1 MGEPTIQD
9 VYNYWNTNPAGACSI
24 EVVADRGTEEFFDQY
39 EHIRE
44 NDIEVFSL
52 PIWEFDNHAGE
63 KVLDIGCGFGWLVKN
78 YARGGADIKGIDIAT
93 SAVELTKKWL
103 EIEGLSADLQAAN
116 AEELPF
122 QDNTFDFI
130 SSSGVLHHTVDTQKA
145 IDEVYR
151 VLKPGCKSV
160 ISLYYKN
167 FLLHPPFF
175 QITLLLMRMLRMD
188 VVAREKFVNAESVDS
203 FVRQYDGT
211 DNPIGRYYTKSAA
224 ERLFRKFKIIKTELH
239 YFPTRFIPFKRF
251 IPRFVHKLMDNYL
264 GTLIYFVLLKE

>member
-1 MGEPTIQD
+1 MGDPTIQD
-9 VYNYWNTNPAGACSI
+9 VYNYWNANPAGACSV
-24 EVVADRGTEEFFDQY
+24 EVVAERGTEEFFDQY

-44 NDIEVFSL
+44 NDIEVFSKS
-52 PIWEFDNHAGE
+52 IWEFDNHAAK

-78 YARGGADIKGIDIAT
+78 YARGGADIKGIDISM
-93 SAVELTKKWL
+93 SAVELTKKL
-103 EIEGLSADLQAAN
+103 LKIEGLSADLQQAN

-122 QDNTFDFI
+122 PDNTFDFI
-130 SSSGVLHHTVDTQKA
+130 SSSGVLHHTVNTQKA

-167 FLLHPPFF
+167 FLLYPPFF
-175 QITLLLMRMLRMD
+175 KITLVLMRLLKMD
-188 VVAREKFVNAESVDS
+188 VVARERLVNAESIDS

-224 ERLFRKFKIIKTELH
+224 ERLFREFRIISTELH
-239 YFPTRFIPFKRF
+239 YFPIRFTPLKRF
-251 IPRFVHKLMDNYL
+251 IPKFIHKLLDNYL